1 MKRIPTNFVDTK
13 KGKIMIDDLINKI
26 VKNDNTDD
34 DFVRMTFL
42 VLLGTVIASVSHE
55 YIPKEYYALVKVK
68 RMISKFNW
76 NDFTLKF
83 FLSEIR
89 KVLKDGRV
97 REWPHGN
104 LALLQ
109 YAYWE
114 KVQRIIGPKYDPL
127 SLMSPLMRNW
137 TEPVAEKRDKY
148 DYDYGLDV
156 GMIDD
161 NITYEYRVKKIA
173 QEQAEKN
180 KKSSTKKSTLS
191 GKKKESNTL
200 EASTSNVM
208 DRIWHE
214 LKEIRKEMRRL
225 PELCARLTTQ
235 HYFTIKMNKTGV
247 FYRTSNMEEEE
258 NQYGDINESTNDGAF
273 GHKEFV
279 YQFDKDNY
287 RTPSQGK
294 INKQKDDDEGNVP
307 YYCTPEYLNSFK
319 GDWSDPIEVPE
330 VSHEKAVTSLDT
342 NKISSHES
350 GHYNGVDEQVEK
362 GIGKRKRT
370 ASRAIKSPFV
380 VVKPIKRAKLSA
392 KAIDGKK
399 SSVDVDVIKSSVMFV
414 RACER
419 SKKHKATQIF
429 NDGVTDALTTE
440 RACQIL
446 NCQWISGD
454 VMNAYSSFLLE
465 EAKYE
470 RYIIPTWRVTWLLEY
485 RKDKNVNGNEYQ
497 KVSNSNEPVNR
508 CMSEYFKDAKTY
520 MALNK
525 VNTHWVTVVMHK
537 EKEEFQVLDS
547 LMGKELDSTTRK
559 LVEDLILQK
568 QMQLDL
574 CSIRMY
580 PHGLLKPTTC
590 LNKKMGTHVD
600 YLFFI
605 ALKIGMA
612 IHGIDLFHRSIDG
625 SRELMIGQLIFA
637 LKNTLGEIKDKV
649 IRIARRKK

>member
-1 MKRIPTNFVDTK
+1 
-13 KGKIMIDDLINKI
+13 
-26 VKNDNTDD
+26 
-34 DFVRMTFL
+34 
-42 VLLGTVIASVSHE
+42 
-55 YIPKEYYALVKVK
+55 
-68 RMISKFNW
+68 MISKFNW

-83 FLSEIR
+83 FLSEIG
-89 KVLKDGRV
+89 KVLEDGRV

-114 KVQRIIGPKYDPL
+114 KVQPIIGPKYDPL

-148 DYDYGLDV
+148 DYDYGRGV
-156 GMIDD
+156 GM
-161 NITYEYRVKKIA
+161 
-173 QEQAEKN
+173 
-180 KKSSTKKSTLS
+180 S
-191 GKKKESNTL
+191 
-200 EASTSNVM
+200 
-208 DRIWHE
+208 
-214 LKEIRKEMRRL
+214 
-225 PELCARLTTQ
+225 
-235 HYFTIKMNKTGV
+235 
-247 FYRTSNMEEEE
+247 
-258 NQYGDINESTNDGAF
+258 
-273 GHKEFV
+273 
-279 YQFDKDNY
+279 DKDNY

-342 NKISSHES
+342 NEISSHES

-380 VVKPIKRAKLSA
+380 VVKPIKHAKLSA
-392 KAIDGKK
+392 KAKLFNKVDGKK
-399 SSVDVDVIKSSVMFV
+399 SSADV
-414 RACER
+414 
-419 SKKHKATQIF
+419 
-429 NDGVTDALTTE
+429 
-440 RACQIL
+440 
-446 NCQWISGD
+446 D

-465 EAKYE
+465 EAKDE

-508 CMSEYFKDAKTY
+508 CMNEYFKAPKTY

-525 VNTHWVTVVMHK
+525 DNTHWVAVLMHK

-559 LVEDLILQK
+559 LVEDLVDIAEANVTGSVQ
-568 QMQLDL
+568 
-574 CSIRMY
+574 Y
-580 PHGLLKPTTC
+580 PDVSTWPIKTYDMPQQEDGNSCGLFVLHCFKNWNGDTWERS
-590 LNKKMGTHVD
+590 
-600 YLFFI
+600 FSQI
-605 ALKIGMA
+605 
-612 IHGIDLFHRSIDG
+612 SIDG